1 MPLMSN
7 SAPSYIRAGHIFFG
21 SVVAILTG
29 IEARL
34 AEGGSAIKYKSP
46 LNVLTD
52 TYDHICYRA
61 R

>member
-1 MPLMSN
+1 MPETNN

-34 AEGGSAIKYKSP
+34 AEGGSVVKYKSP

-52 TYDHICYRA
+52 TYDHSCY
-61 R
+61 